1 MHPNDAMSAQV
12 RAAKPLTITEQARRA
27 QLVGVTIDLVAR
39 HGYRGT
45 SLARI
50 AEGAGISKAAVLY
63 HFPSKDAVVR
73 TAYASVLESL
83 TAYVG
88 AEVGARSGASAVEA
102 YVRSLEAY
110 LRDHPDHTRMIVEAL
125 SEETGIA
132 DTPNARSRR
141 EAVAG
146 LIDAARAAG
155 DYRPNI
161 DPQATAV
168 IVNGAIDAIVSER
181 LADPD
186 FDSRHAAEE
195 LVTMLRRS
203 LGTAPQDAGN
213 PSS

>member
-1 MHPNDAMSAQV
+1 MHPNNASAAQV
-12 RAAKPLTITEQARRA
+12 RAPKPLTITEQARRA
-27 QLVGVTIDLVAR
+27 QLIGVTIDLVAR

-50 AEGAGISKAAVLY
+50 AEAAGISKAAVLY

-83 TAYVG
+83 TEHVG
-88 AEVGARSGASAVEA
+88 TEVELRSGASAVEA
-102 YVRSLEAY
+102 YVRSLVAH

-125 SEETGIA
+125 GEETGVS

-155 DYRPNI
+155 DYRPGV

-168 IVNGAIDAIVSER
+168 ILNGAIDAIVSER
-181 LADPD
+181 LANPD
-186 FDSRHAAEE
+186 FDSSHAAEE
-195 LVTMLRRS
+195 LVSMLRRS
-203 LGTAPQDAGN
+203 LGTAAQSAEDL
-213 PSS
+213 SS